1 MQGAIGTLMK
11 LVQSPFLAVV
21 CEAAR
26 GLRNLCYTAVGRDKL
41 SMHAA
46 TLLRV
51 LQTEHAGPAEE
62 AQAYIVQVSMRQG
75 SSIMRSEGNGCR

>member
-1 MQGAIGTLMK
+1 MK

-26 GLRNLCYTAVGRDKL
+26 GLRNLCYTAAGREQL

-62 AQAYIVQVSMRQG
+62 AQAYIVQVSMQQG
-75 SSIMRSEGNGCR
+75 SRIRWAEGGGCR